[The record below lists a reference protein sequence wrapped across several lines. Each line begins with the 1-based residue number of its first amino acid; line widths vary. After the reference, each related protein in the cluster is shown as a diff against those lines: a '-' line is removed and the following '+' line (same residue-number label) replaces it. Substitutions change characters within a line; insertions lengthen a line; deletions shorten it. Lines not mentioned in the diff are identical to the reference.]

1 MMTGSA
7 KSGKL
12 FAVKITP
19 DDEILKVPY
28 PKRTG
33 FNKEDTLDELHFM
46 QKEVDGRIEI
56 VDGLKTGPKTAM
68 IVNEEGLILGFP
80 HNDVAQ
86 CLLTSDDSYIVGNVL
101 ILSAIGT
108 EVMGMTEEEAG
119 NVILLAAHEKERLG
133 KIY

>member
-1 MMTGSA
+1 MEKKKDTS
-7 KSGKL
+7 L
-12 FAVKITP
+12 YAVKITP

-46 QKEVDGRIEI
+46 QKEVDGRIQF
-56 VDGLKTGPKTAM
+56 VDGLRTGPKTAM

-119 NVILLAAHEKERLG
+119 NVILLASHEKERLG

>member
-1 MMTGSA
+1 ME
-7 KSGKL
+7 KSKSSL
-12 FAVKITP
+12 YAVKITP

-28 PKRTG
+28 PKRKG
-33 FNKEDTLDELHFM
+33 FNKEDSLDELLFM
-46 QKEVDGRIEI
+46 QQEVDGQIKF
-56 VDGLKTGPKTAM
+56 VDGLKTGSRTAM
-68 IVNEEGLILGFP
+68 IVNEDGDILGFP

>member
-1 MMTGSA
+1 MEKKKGTS
-7 KSGKL
+7 L
-12 FAVKITP
+12 YAVKITP

-33 FNKEDTLDELHFM
+33 FNKEDSLDELLFM
-46 QKEVDGRIEI
+46 QQEVDGQIKF
-56 VDGLKTGPKTAM
+56 VDGLKTGSRTAM

-86 CLLTSDDSYIVGNVL
+86 CLLTSNDSYIVGNVL

-119 NVILLAAHEKERLG
+119 NIMLLAAHEKERLG

>member
-1 MMTGSA
+1 ME
-7 KSGKL
+7 KSKCSL
-12 FAVKITP
+12 YAVKITP

-33 FNKEDTLDELHFM
+33 FNKEDSLDELLFM
-46 QKEVDGRIEI
+46 QKEVDGQIKF
-56 VDGLKTGPKTAM
+56 VDGLKTGSRTAM
-68 IVNEEGLILGFP
+68 VVNEEGDILGFP

-101 ILSAIGT
+101 ILSAVGT

-119 NVILLAAHEKERLG
+119 NIMLLAAHEKERLG

>member
-1 MMTGSA
+1 MGKSKGS
-7 KSGKL
+7 L
-12 FAVKITP
+12 YAVKITP

-33 FNKEDTLDELHFM
+33 FNKEDSLDELLFM
-46 QKEVDGRIEI
+46 QQEVDGQIKF
-56 VDGLKTGPKTAM
+56 VDGLKTGSRTAM
-68 IVNEEGLILGFP
+68 VVNEDGDILGFP

-86 CLLTSDDSYIVGNVL
+86 CLLLSADTYIVGNAL
-101 ILSAIGT
+101 ILGAIGT

-119 NVILLAAHEKERLG
+119 NVMLLAEHEKENLG

>member
-1 MMTGSA
+1 
-7 KSGKL
+7 
-12 FAVKITP
+12 
-19 DDEILKVPY
+19 
-28 PKRTG
+28 
-33 FNKEDTLDELHFM
+33 
-46 QKEVDGRIEI
+46 
-56 VDGLKTGPKTAM
+56 M

-86 CLLTSDDSYIVGNVL
+86 CLLTGEDSYIVGNAL